1 VSTSCSLLHTPVDLD
16 EEAALDLELKSWL
29 AFAKQKVVEV
39 VKLADALAGK
49 KDVQAFEGNAK
60 VLAGRKASKRVV
72 DETVRKAVSFCFPLG
87 LTDTFYCVRGFV
99 GLQG

>member
-1 VSTSCSLLHTPVDLD
+1 VVVSTSCSLLHTPVDLD
-16 EEAALDLELKSWL
+16 EESALDPELKSWL

-49 KDVQAFEGNAK
+49 KDTQAFEGNAE

-72 DETVRKAVSFCFPLG
+72 DETVRKAVSFCF
-87 LTDTFYCVRGFV
+87 R
-99 GLQG
+99 